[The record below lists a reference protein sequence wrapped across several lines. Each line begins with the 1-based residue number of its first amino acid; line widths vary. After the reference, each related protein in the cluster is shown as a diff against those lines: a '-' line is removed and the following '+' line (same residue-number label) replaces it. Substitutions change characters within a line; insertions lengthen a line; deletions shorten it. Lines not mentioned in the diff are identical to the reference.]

1 MLKLFRNFVVRIT
14 LYCVLTALGI
24 WFYLGWQAPTLL
36 NQILFTVFGSCLFIC
51 CSIDIKV
58 ASERFLRES

>member
-1 MLKLFRNFVVRIT
+1 MLKLLRNIGVRIA

-24 WFYLGWQAPTLL
+24 WFYLGWLGPSLL

-58 ASERFLRES
+58 AVERFLRE